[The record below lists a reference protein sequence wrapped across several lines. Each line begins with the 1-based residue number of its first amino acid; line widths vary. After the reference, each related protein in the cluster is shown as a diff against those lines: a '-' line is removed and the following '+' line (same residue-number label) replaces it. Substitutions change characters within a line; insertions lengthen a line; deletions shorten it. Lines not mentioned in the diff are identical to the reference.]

1 MGIKKPEVK
10 YPGKKAVVTGGTHG
24 MGRATVDLLI
34 ENGVEVLLTGRAIDE
49 AEGVKAHAV
58 ASDAADL
65 DDIVKLKAEVA
76 QRFQDIDLLFVNVG
90 FSTLT
95 PFDTTSEADYDRT
108 FDVNTKGAFF
118 TAQHLAPLIRE
129 GGSIVFTTSV
139 ATVLG
144 SPGLSVYAGAKA
156 AVRAFARGLAAEL
169 APRNVRVN
177 VVSPGFIDTPSMG
190 VTGVPEEVLQQFKE
204 EGDRITPLKRHGS
217 MDEVANAVLFLA
229 FDATFTTGAEL
240 AVDGGLGQG
249 VSA

>member
-1 MGIKKPEVK
+1 VK
-10 YPGKKAVVTGGTHG
+10 YLGKKVVVTGGTHG
-24 MGRATVDLLI
+24 MGRAVVEQLI
-34 ENGVEVLLTGRAIDE
+34 EDGAEVVLTGRTTE
-49 AEGVKAHAV
+49 KAEGLKAHAI
-58 ASDAADL
+58 ASDAANPE
-65 DDIVKLKAEVA
+65 DIAALKTEVA
-76 QRFQDIDLLFVNVG
+76 QRLQDIDLLFINVG
-90 FSTLT
+90 FATLT
-95 PFDTTSEADYDRT
+95 PFGSTTEADYDRT

-118 TAQHLAPLIRE
+118 TAQHLAPLIKE

-169 APRNVRVN
+169 APRGVRVN

-190 VTGVPEEVLQQFKE
+190 VTGVPEEVLRQFKE
-204 EGDRITPLKRHGS
+204 EGDRSTPLKRHGTS
-217 MDEVANAVLFLA
+217 GEVARAVLFLA

-249 VSA
+249 LSA

>member
-1 MGIKKPEVK
+1 MKHL
-10 YPGKKAVVTGGTHG
+10 GKKAVVIGGTHG
-24 MGRATVDLLI
+24 MGRATVEKLVA
-34 ENGVEVLLTGRAIDE
+34 NGVEVVLTGRTARRAD
-49 AEGVKAHAV
+49 GLKAHAI
-58 ASDAADL
+58 ASDAANL
-65 DDIVKLKAEVA
+65 EDIVRLKADVA
-76 QRFQDIDLLFVNVG
+76 QRFHDIDLLFVNVG

-95 PFDTTSEADYDRT
+95 PFDSTTEADYDRT

-118 TAQHLAPLIRE
+118 TAQHLAPLIAE

-169 APRNVRVN
+169 APRNIRVN

-190 VTGVPEEVLQQFKE
+190 VTGVPQEVLDAFKRQ
-204 EGDRITPLKRHGS
+204 GDETTPLKRHGT
-217 MDEVANAVLFLA
+217 MDEVADAVLFLA

-249 VSA
+249 LSA

>member
-1 MGIKKPEVK
+1 MK
-10 YPGKKAVVTGGTHG
+10 YLGKKAVVTGGTHG
-24 MGRATVDLLI
+24 MGRATVEMLV
-34 ENGVEVLLTGRAIDE
+34 ENGVEVVLTGRTTE
-49 AEGVKAHAV
+49 KAEGLKAHAI

-65 DDIVKLKAEVA
+65 GDIARLRTEVA
-76 QRFQDIDLLFVNVG
+76 QRFDDIDLLFVNVG

-95 PFDTTSEADYDRT
+95 PFDETTEADYDRT

-118 TAQHLAPLIRE
+118 TAQHLAPLVRD

-190 VTGVPEEVLQQFKE
+190 VTGVPQEVLDGFKE

-217 MDEVANAVLFLA
+217 MDEVAKAVLFLA

-249 VSA
+249 LSA

>member
-1 MGIKKPEVK
+1 MK
-10 YPGKKAVVTGGTHG
+10 YLGKKAVVTGGTHG
-24 MGRATVDLLI
+24 MGRATVEMLV
-34 ENGVEVLLTGRAIDE
+34 ENGVDVVLTGRT
-49 AEGVKAHAV
+49 AERIEGLKAHAI
-58 ASDAADL
+58 ASDATDL
-65 DDIVKLKAEVA
+65 GDIARLRSEVEH
-76 QRFQDIDLLFVNVG
+76 RFQDVDLLFVNVG

-95 PFDTTSEADYDRT
+95 PFDQTSEADYDRT

-118 TAQHLAPLIRE
+118 TAQHLAPLVKE

-190 VTGVPEEVLQQFKE
+190 VSGVPREVLEQFKE
-204 EGDRITPLKRHGS
+204 EGDRITPLKRHGT
-217 MDEVANAVLFLA
+217 MDEVASAVLFLA
-229 FDATFTTGAEL
+229 FEATFTTGAEL

>member
-1 MGIKKPEVK
+1 MK
-10 YPGKKAVVTGGTHG
+10 YAGKKAVVTGGTHG
-24 MGRATVDLLI
+24 MGRATVEALVA
-34 ENGVEVLLTGRAIDE
+34 NGVEVLLTGRTTE
-49 AEGVKAHAV
+49 KAEGLEAHAV

-65 DDIVKLKAEVA
+65 GDIAGLETEVR
-76 QRFQDIDLLFVNVG
+76 QRLGEIDLLFVNVG

-95 PFDTTSEADYDRT
+95 PFAQATEADYDRT

-118 TAQHLAPLIRE
+118 AAQRLAPLIRR

-169 APRNVRVN
+169 APRDVRVN

-190 VTGVPEEVLQQFKE
+190 VTGVPREVLDEFKE
-204 EGDRITPLKRHGS
+204 HGDRVTPLRRHGT

-229 FDATFTTGAEL
+229 FEATFTTGAEL

-249 VSA
+249 ISA

>member
-10 YPGKKAVVTGGTHG
+10 YLGKKAVVTGGTHG

-34 ENGVEVLLTGRAIDE
+34 ENGVEVLLTGRTIDR
-49 AEGVKAHAV
+49 AEGVNAHAV

-95 PFDTTSEADYDRT
+95 PFDTTSVADYDRT

-190 VTGVPEEVLQQFKE
+190 VTGVPEEVLRQFKE

>member
-1 MGIKKPEVK
+1 MK
-10 YPGKKAVVTGGTHG
+10 YLGKKAVVTGGTHG
-24 MGRATVDLLI
+24 MGRATVEMLI
-34 ENGVEVLLTGRAIDE
+34 ENGVEVVLTGRTTDK
-49 AEGVKAHAV
+49 AEGLKAHAI

-65 DDIVKLKAEVA
+65 NDIAGLRTEVA
-76 QRFQDIDLLFVNVG
+76 QHLQDIDLLFVNVG

-95 PFDTTSEADYDRT
+95 PFAETTEADYDRT

-118 TAQHLAPLIRE
+118 TAQQLAPLIKD

-190 VTGVPEEVLQQFKE
+190 VTGVPDEILQQFKE

-217 MDEVANAVLFLA
+217 MDEVASAVLFLA
-229 FDATFTTGAEL
+229 FEATFTTGAEL

-249 VSA
+249 ISA

>member
-1 MGIKKPEVK
+1 MR
-10 YPGKKAVVTGGTHG
+10 YLGKKAVVTGGTHG
-24 MGRATVDLLI
+24 MGRATVEMLVD
-34 ENGVEVLLTGRAIDE
+34 NGVEVVLTGRTTDK
-49 AEGVKAHAV
+49 AEGLKAHAI

-65 DDIVKLKAEVA
+65 GDIAELRTQVA
-76 QRFQDIDLLFVNVG
+76 QRLQDIDLLFVNVG

-95 PFDTTSEADYDRT
+95 PFAEATEADYDRT

-118 TAQHLAPLIRE
+118 TAQHLAPLVKD

-190 VTGVPEEVLQQFKE
+190 VTGVPQEVLDQFKE

-217 MDEVANAVLFLA
+217 MDEVASAVLFLA
-229 FDATFTTGAEL
+229 FEATFTTGAEL

-249 VSA
+249 ISA

>member
-1 MGIKKPEVK
+1 MK
-10 YPGKKAVVTGGTHG
+10 YQGKKAVVTGGTHG
-24 MGRATVDLLI
+24 MGRATVEMLV
-34 ENGVEVLLTGRAIDE
+34 ENGVEVLLTGRTIDK

-65 DDIVKLKAEVA
+65 ADIAALEAEV
-76 QRFQDIDLLFVNVG
+76 RHRLGGIDLLFVNVG

-95 PFDTTSEADYDRT
+95 PFEQATEADYDRT

-118 TAQHLAPLIRE
+118 TAQRLAPLVAE
-129 GGSIVFTTSV
+129 GGAIVFTTSV

-169 APRNVRVN
+169 APRGIRVN

-190 VTGVPEEVLQQFKE
+190 VTGVPQDVLEEFKDQ
-204 EGDRITPLKRHGS
+204 GDRITPLKRHGT
-217 MDEVANAVLFLA
+217 MDEVASAVLFLA
-229 FDATFTTGAEL
+229 FEATFTTGAEL

-249 VSA
+249 ISA

>member
-1 MGIKKPEVK
+1 VK
-10 YPGKKAVVTGGTHG
+10 YLGKKAVVVGGTHG
-24 MGRATVDLLI
+24 MGRATVEMLV
-34 ENGVEVLLTGRAIDE
+34 ENGVEVVLTGRTTDK
-49 AEGVKAHAV
+49 AEGLKAHAI
-58 ASDAADL
+58 ASDVADL
-65 DDIVKLKAEVA
+65 SAIAKLKTEVA
-76 QRFQDIDLLFVNVG
+76 QRLHDIDLLFVNVG

-95 PFDTTSEADYDRT
+95 PFDATSEADYDRT

-169 APRNVRVN
+169 APRGIRVN

-190 VTGVPEEVLQQFKE
+190 VTGVPDEVLQQFKE

-217 MDEVANAVLFLA
+217 MNEVANAVVFLA
-229 FDATFTTGAEL
+229 FEATFTTGAEL